1 MDRVILPIQNWPQH
15 RTGECVAAC
24 AAMVLG
30 YMGVR
35 IPYQRLLRTL
45 EIIPDMGT
53 PSFKVVNLQRL
64 GFTVIYR
71 QGTFDELLQHLL
83 AGHPCIVFVRTGQLP
98 YRSDNTDHAVVVV
111 GMDKQNVYVNDP
123 ESAEA
128 PIRVSRGDFDLAW
141 LEHDE
146 KYAVITR

>member
-1 MDRVILPIQNWPQH
+1 MDRVILPVQNCPQH
-15 RTGECVAAC
+15 RTGECLVAC
-24 AAMVLG
+24 TAMVLG
-30 YMGVR
+30 YMGVT

-45 EIIPDMGT
+45 ETIPDMGT

-64 GFTVIYR
+64 GLTVIYR

-98 YRSDNTDHAVVVV
+98 YRNDNTDHAIVVV
-111 GMDKQNVYVNDP
+111 GMDEQNIYVNDP

-146 KYAVITR
+146 KYAVITL

>member
-1 MDRVILPIQNWPQH
+1 
-15 RTGECVAAC
+15 
-24 AAMVLG
+24 MVLR
-30 YMGVR
+30 YLGVT

-45 EIIPDMGT
+45 ETILDIGT

-71 QGTFDELLQHLL
+71 EGAFDELLQHLL

-98 YRSDNTDHAVVVV
+98 YRSDNINHAVVVV
-111 GMDKQNVYVNDP
+111 GMDEQNIYVNGP